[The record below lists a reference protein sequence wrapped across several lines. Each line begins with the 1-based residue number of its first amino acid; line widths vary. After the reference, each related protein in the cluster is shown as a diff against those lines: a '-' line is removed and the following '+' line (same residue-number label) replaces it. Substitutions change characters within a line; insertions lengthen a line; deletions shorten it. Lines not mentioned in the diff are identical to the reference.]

1 MQDPLDRLSAR
12 FPKSYTLFAMLCVGG
27 LVSSV
32 LQWTTDSTAAA
43 VIPYALAVVAGAAVV
58 GQMMRK
64 DRARPLS

>member
-1 MQDPLDRLSAR
+1 MQRPFDRLSAR
-12 FPKSYTLFAMLCVGG
+12 FPKSYTLFAILCAGG

-43 VIPYALAVVAGAAVV
+43 VIPYALSLVAGVVVV

-64 DRARPLS
+64 DRARPLA